1 MYDVFRDAS
10 VWVWESLWSIL
21 AFIATTVWDFL
32 LLIYKNEETILP
44 IVSYIVISILGVI
57 LLVKFFDYILEKFTL
72 ITKDSIYSMFM
83 TLVVGILILIFLSS
97 FAFYVESLLE

>member
-10 VWVWESLWSIL
+10 VWVWELLWSIL